1 MASAEFEQVLLMMKS
16 RPEAPEVTDLA
27 ERRAGMEAILGA
39 TPVPADISV
48 TPVSANGVPAEWV
61 EVQGAGESV
70 ILYLHGGGYVIGSI
84 ATHRNLAANI
94 SRASGA
100 RVLVAGYRLGPED
113 PFPAAVDDAVACYRW
128 LLSQGIAASNLA
140 IAGDSAGGGL
150 TMATLLALRDAG
162 VELPACAVCLS
173 PWVDLEQTG
182 ASMTERSALD
192 PMVQKDTLDEMAA
205 LYLNGADAGQPL
217 ASPLNGDLAGLPP
230 LLIQVGTSETLYD
243 DSVRL
248 AERAREAGVD
258 VALEPWDEMIHVF
271 QMFPTPEASQAV
283 ERIGE
288 FVKART
294 ASKASASA

>member
-1 MASAEFEQVLLMMKS
+1 MVSAEFEQVLLMMKS
-16 RPEAPEVTDLA
+16 RPAADTTDLA
-27 ERRAGMEAILGA
+27 QRRAGMEAFA
-39 TPVPADISV
+39 AMTPLPADISV

-61 EVQGAGESV
+61 AAHGAGETA

-84 ATHRNLAANI
+84 ATHRELAGRI

-150 TMATLLALRDAG
+150 TMATSLALRDAE

-173 PWVDLEQTG
+173 PWVDLQQTG
-182 ASMTERSALD
+182 ASMAERSALD

-205 LYLNGADAGQPL
+205 LYLNGADARQPL

-271 QMFPTPEASQAV
+271 QIFPTPEAQQAV
-283 ERIGE
+283 DRIGE